1 LEIQHNEISY
11 ELVHSD
17 RKTISIY
24 VEHDGKIIV
33 RAPNKTEIDKVNKIV
48 EAKKG
53 WILES
58 INDFKLLNS
67 TKAKRIFV
75 DGEGFLYLG
84 KSYRLK
90 IIKESKEPLILT
102 GGYFILKEK
111 YTLQARELFIEFYK
125 KNGLDFIA
133 DRITCFSEKLG
144 VVPENINV
152 RKLGNRWA
160 SRTKK
165 GLNFHWKLFMA
176 PISIIDYILVHELA
190 HYLKGDHSPEF
201 WEIIES
207 IIPDYEERRNW
218 LRYNGASLDI

>member
-111 YTLQARELFIEFYK
+111 WFRFY
-125 KNGLDFIA
+125 
-133 DRITCFSEKLG
+133 
-144 VVPENINV
+144 
-152 RKLGNRWA
+152 
-160 SRTKK
+160 SR
-165 GLNFHWKLFMA
+165 
-176 PISIIDYILVHELA
+176 
-190 HYLKGDHSPEF
+190 
-201 WEIIES
+201 
-207 IIPDYEERRNW
+207 
-218 LRYNGASLDI
+218 

>member
-1 LEIQHNEISY
+1 MEIQHNEISY

-133 DRITCFSEKLG
+133 DRIT
-144 VVPENINV
+144 
-152 RKLGNRWA
+152 
-160 SRTKK
+160 
-165 GLNFHWKLFMA
+165 
-176 PISIIDYILVHELA
+176 
-190 HYLKGDHSPEF
+190 
-201 WEIIES
+201 
-207 IIPDYEERRNW
+207 
-218 LRYNGASLDI
+218 